1 MAEERSYSVRALP
14 QTEGDM
20 AELEQCDGARKDRR
34 KRGFALVG
42 VIVIAM
48 VASVVLWRA
57 YAAGWLP
64 FDEDREYSHSYSL
77 EIVTETDE
85 GYTLM
90 VPVPLNKTGA
100 QYAGFLD
107 ELSVT
112 LGEVDVSVVDTLH
125 GKALEVTGSGN
136 ATLEWDSRWSAE
148 DEGWY
153 LNISMTSGS
162 PFDYHSDTRS
172 SWIYSDLGGLSIRL
186 SFSAEQTYNETPI
199 FTSGGGP
206 SYRLM
211 DGEGG
216 NTLDTQTGWQ
226 ETVLEYCWTALN

>member
-1 MAEERSYSVRALP
+1 
-14 QTEGDM
+14 M
-20 AELEQCDGARKDRR
+20 AELEQRDRVSKERR
-34 KRGFALVG
+34 KRALALVG

-48 VASVVLWRA
+48 VASVALWRA

-64 FDEDREYSHSYSL
+64 FDEDREYEHSYSL
-77 EIVTETDE
+77 EIVSDTDE

-107 ELSVT
+107 ELTVT
-112 LGEVDVSVVDTLH
+112 LGEVDISVVDTVH
-125 GKALEVTGSGN
+125 GKALEVIGSGN
-136 ATLEWDSRWSAE
+136 ATLEWDSGWSAE

-162 PFDYHSDTRS
+162 PFDYDSNTRS
-172 SWIYSDLGGLSIRL
+172 SWIYSDQGGLSVRL
-186 SFSAEQTYNETPI
+186 SFSAEQTYNETPT
-199 FTSGGGP
+199 FMSGGGP

-211 DGEGG
+211 DGEGDY
-216 NTLDTQTGWQ
+216 TLDTQVGWQ
-226 ETVLEYCWTALN
+226 ETVLEYYWMAIN

>member
-1 MAEERSYSVRALP
+1 
-14 QTEGDM
+14 M
-20 AELEQCDGARKDRR
+20 AELEQRDRVSEDRR

-64 FDEDREYSHSYSL
+64 FDEDRNYSHSYSL
-77 EIVTETDE
+77 EIVVETDE

-100 QYAGFLD
+100 QYAGFID
-107 ELSVT
+107 ELTVT

-172 SWIYSDLGGLSIRL
+172 SWIYSDQDGLSVRL
-186 SFSAEQTYNETPI
+186 SFSAQQTYNETPT
-199 FTSGGGP
+199 FPSGGGP
-206 SYRLM
+206 SYSLM
-211 DGEGG
+211 DGVGDY
-216 NTLDTQTGWQ
+216 TLDTQVGWQ
-226 ETVLEYCWTALN
+226 ETVLECYWEAIN